1 MNTTIDEAALEEAW
15 YSGYTP
21 NFKAF
26 LKESA
31 AKKASVHKEQE
42 DFKTEGLPGLLQRLR
57 VSEEVSQDELDSLID
72 LVHQDDL
79 ETWTELYQASGK
91 REGFLKEHYVKART
105 TRGERERTLR
115 GYLIILGRRLNLST
129 RDILVKSGW
138 PVDLLRATLHFC
150 QYAPSK
156 AEIDS
161 LIAGLALDQA
171 EARSLHQ
178 LRDEAQLRMQA
189 WQEERLA
196 AIGQDW
202 LQMTE
207 SSV

>member
-15 YSGYTP
+15 YSGYSQ

-26 LKESA
+26 LKENA
-31 AKKASVHKEQE
+31 AKKASIRKEQE
-42 DFKTEGLPGLLQRLR
+42 DFKTERLPSLLKRLR
-57 VSEEVSQDELDSLID
+57 VSEAVSQDELDSLID

-79 ETWTELYQASGK
+79 ETWTELYQASGR
-91 REGFLKEHYVKART
+91 REGFLKEHYLKACT

-129 RDILVKSGW
+129 REILLKSGW
-138 PVDLLRATLHFC
+138 PVDLLRATVHFC

-161 LIAGLALDQA
+161 FIAGLGLDQA
-171 EARSLHQ
+171 EGQRLHQ
-178 LRDEAQLRMQA
+178 LRDEAQLRMEA
-189 WQEERLA
+189 WHEEDL
-196 AIGQDW
+196 
-202 LQMTE
+202 E
-207 SSV
+207 SE

>member
-15 YSGYTP
+15 YSGYSQ

-26 LKESA
+26 LKENA
-31 AKKASVHKEQE
+31 AKKASIRKEQE
-42 DFKTEGLPGLLQRLR
+42 DFKTERLPSLLKRLR
-57 VSEEVSQDELDSLID
+57 VSEAVSQDELDSLID

-79 ETWTELYQASGK
+79 ETWTELYQASDR
-91 REGFLKEHYVKART
+91 REGFLKEHYLKACT

-129 RDILVKSGW
+129 REILLKSGW
-138 PVDLLRATLHFC
+138 SVDLLRATLHFC

-161 LIAGLALDQA
+161 LIAGLGLGQA
-171 EARSLHQ
+171 EAQRLHQ
-178 LRDEAQLRMQA
+178 LRDEAQLRMDA
-189 WQEERLA
+189 WHEEDL
-196 AIGQDW
+196 
-202 LQMTE
+202 E
-207 SSV
+207 SE